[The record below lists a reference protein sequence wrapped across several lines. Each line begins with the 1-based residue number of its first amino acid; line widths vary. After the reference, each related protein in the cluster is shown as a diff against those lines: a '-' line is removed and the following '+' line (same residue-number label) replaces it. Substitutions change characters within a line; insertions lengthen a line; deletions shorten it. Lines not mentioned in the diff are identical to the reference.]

1 MHQWAVALDNS
12 ALSDVL
18 NVEANSQRFVSAVH
32 RKQTTIFLSITVFF
46 EGFADEDVDAVA
58 RRLQTF
64 QRLHGEL
71 RPLLCMSLDNNEL
84 LQAEA
89 QRRLTGPLKREGD
102 ALRWLVEAKPADLL
116 NVAETLRRE
125 AHDFISKKK
134 KELFELDKGEIP
146 RLLRKAGIRSS
157 PAELVAQ
164 IEAAGPPRVGDWT
177 VERTA
182 SLSNGAW
189 SPDQIVADPV
199 RFRAT
204 HVTSHLVW
212 RLFLANCADPQV
224 ETSPK
229 EKQVLGWWRDRKST

>member
-1 MHQWAVALDNS
+1 
-12 ALSDVL
+12 
-18 NVEANSQRFVSAVH
+18 
-32 RKQTTIFLSITVFF
+32 
-46 EGFADEDVDAVA
+46 
-58 RRLQTF
+58 
-64 QRLHGEL
+64 
-71 RPLLCMSLDNNEL
+71 MSLDNNEL

-229 EKQVLGWWRDRKST
+229 EKQVLGWWRTKSEGKGGLGVWYDTFIAGEAAYMNQLVSNDGNQRCRCEFLRKRGLLSFDSMSLSEFVR